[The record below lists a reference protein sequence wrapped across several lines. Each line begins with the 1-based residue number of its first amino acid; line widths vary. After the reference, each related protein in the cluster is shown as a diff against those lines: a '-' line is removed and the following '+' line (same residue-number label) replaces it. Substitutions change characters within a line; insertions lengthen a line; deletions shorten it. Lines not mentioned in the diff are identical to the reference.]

1 MRGTQNTDLSTI
13 DLTQVRG
20 TQKYYLS
27 TRSNTGRETHRVL
40 LKVLDLT
47 QVWSSG
53 AHYNSQESGFHPPLI
68 TMLSVTGESFLIK
81 GMFSSSLIPTSST
94 LTVPIGLVSIIFGA
108 SGSFPAMVHKKHKSL
123 RQILHYNTEHIT
135 NFIFQCWKIIQL
147 NNTRHS
153 YEDNYL
159 KKKFPFWSKC
169 SNKKFLDEI

>member
-1 MRGTQNTDLSTI
+1 MGHITTARC
-13 DLTQVRG
+13 
-20 TQKYYLS
+20 
-27 TRSNTGRETHRVL
+27 
-40 LKVLDLT
+40 
-47 QVWSSG
+47 W
-53 AHYNSQESGFHPPLI
+53 GFHPPLF

-108 SGSFPAMVHKKHKSL
+108 SGSFPAMVHKKLMSL

-135 NFIFQCWKIIQL
+135 NFIFQCRKIIQL

-159 KKKFPFWSKC
+159 KEKFPFWSKC